1 MSLVNNFHVCFTMNA
16 KLNKEKKLQSYN
28 PKETQNI

>member
-1 MSLVNNFHVCFTMNA
+1 MSLVNNFHVCFTMNT
-16 KLNKEKKLQSYN
+16 KLNKEMKLQSYN